1 MHACDVFFKPQLGQH
16 SQDSESWLRQAK
28 SRVRGTPQ
36 SALALLATKGDGAQS
51 KTPFFGMIN
60 AKQICLDE

>member
-1 MHACDVFFKPQLGQH
+1 MFRCDVFFKPQLGQR
-16 SQDSESWLRQAK
+16 SQDSESWLPQAK

-51 KTPFFGMIN
+51 KTPFFEIIN
-60 AKQICLDE
+60 GKPIFKI